1 MRNIHYCNSC
11 PRLTA
16 ITYRVIIKLGTTGTV
31 HGFDV
36 DTAHFNGKLSSYF
49 HLVHLRLHVFDA
61 DAGLWTGN
69 EAPQVSID
77 AMFLPDDANP
87 PDAKDSR
94 VRDLQYVWL

>member
-36 DTAHFNGKLSSYF
+36 DTAHFNGKLPSY
-49 HLVHLRLHVFDA
+49 LHFAHIGYVCLML
-61 DAGLWTGN
+61 GLWIGN
-69 EAPQVSID
+69 EAPEVSID
-77 AMFLPDDANP
+77 AMFLPDDASP

-94 VRDLQYVWL
+94 VRDLHHAWS